1 MTTDYAIINTG
12 GKQYRVREGDT
23 VDIERLPGDVGT
35 DITFDRVLMTSVRGK
50 LTVGA
55 PAVKGATVTGEI
67 SEHSKADKVI
77 ALRYKN
83 KTRQRVKRGHRQL
96 VTSVTIKKISAK

>member
-23 VDIERLPGDVGT
+23 VDIERVPGEVGT
-35 DITFDRVLMTSVRGK
+35 DITFDRVLMTSVGGK
-50 LTVGA
+50 LSVGA

-67 SEHSKADKVI
+67 SAHSKADKVI
-77 ALRYKN
+77 SLRYKN
-83 KTRQRVKRGHRQL
+83 KTRQHVKRGHRQL

>member
-12 GKQYRVREGDT
+12 GKHYRGREGDT

-35 DITFDRVLMTSVRGK
+35 DITFDRVLMTSVGGK

-55 PAVKGATVTGEI
+55 PAVKGAIVTREI

-83 KTRQRVKRGHRQL
+83 KTRQRVKRGHRQF

>member
-1 MTTDYAIINTG
+1 MTTNYAIINTG

-23 VDIERLPGDVGT
+23 VDIERLPDEVGT
-35 DITFDRVLMTSVRGK
+35 DVTFDRVLMTSVNGK

-55 PAVKGATVTGEI
+55 PAVNGATVVAEI
-67 SEHSKADKVI
+67 AEHFKADKVI

-83 KTRQRVKRGHRQL
+83 KTRQRVKRGHRQP

>member
-1 MTTDYAIINTG
+1 MYAVVATG

-35 DITFDRVLMTSVRGK
+35 DITFDRVLMTSVGGK

-55 PAVKGATVTGEI
+55 QAVKGATVTGEI

>member
-1 MTTDYAIINTG
+1 MTVDYAIINTG

-23 VDIERLPGDVGT
+23 VDIERLPGEVGT
-35 DITFDRVLMTSVRGK
+35 DVTFDRVLMTSVDGK
-50 LTVGA
+50 LSVGA
-55 PAVKGATVTGEI
+55 PAVNGATVVGEI
-67 SEHSKADKVI
+67 AEHSKADKVI
-77 ALRYKN
+77 SLRYKN